1 MPTRSFARAQ
11 GLLTKLSGPDALLDR
26 AGYGRENVV
35 GVAADQPDGAD
46 NNNQNHSQHNSIFSD
61 VLPAIIVPQTA

>member
-1 MPTRSFARAQ
+1 MPS
-11 GLLTKLSGPDALLDR
+11 PDALLDR

-35 GVAADQPDGAD
+35 GVAPDKPDGAD
-46 NNNQNHSQHNSIFSD
+46 NNDQNHSQHDSIFSN